1 MHPKLEFDS
10 GQSCY
15 FLKEGYKVSRFLRG
29 DELVYWYCD
38 IIDYEYIKDEDTYIF
53 RDLLADVV
61 VYPNGF
67 VKVLDLDEFE
77 EALEA
82 GSLTSQ
88 DVRKALRA
96 LSKLLNIIY
105 NGKFEILTKEIL
117 SRVTNEQ
124 GDKASP
130 YSHLLKGFFAPLN
143 YEKPCIKNTVFSD
156 SIFYF
161 SFHNDPYVQYG
172 QHGYDGNDG

>member
-1 MHPKLEFDS
+1 M
-10 GQSCY
+10 
-15 FLKEGYKVSRFLRG
+15 
-29 DELVYWYCD
+29 
-38 IIDYEYIKDEDTYIF
+38 
-53 RDLLADVV
+53 

-117 SRVTNEQ
+117 SRVTNE
-124 GDKASP
+124 
-130 YSHLLKGFFAPLN
+130 
-143 YEKPCIKNTVFSD
+143 
-156 SIFYF
+156 
-161 SFHNDPYVQYG
+161 
-172 QHGYDGNDG
+172 